1 MFRKKII
8 GITNVDRLSQVF
20 TFFERLPVQKDTQF
34 KTFNSKIVYLVSRP

>member
-20 TFFERLPVQKDTQF
+20 TLFERFPVQKDTLF
-34 KTFNSKIVYLVSRP
+34 KPLNSEIVYPV

>member
-20 TFFERLPVQKDTQF
+20 TLFERFPVQKDTLF
-34 KTFNSKIVYLVSRP
+34 KTLNSEIVYPV